1 MAGAPES
8 GELPLDP
15 LLGDIAD
22 YICAPPPDGEAALDA
37 AHLTVMDT
45 LGCGLGA
52 LADANC
58 RKRLGPHVPGTVVPN
73 GTRVPGTPHVLD
85 PVQGAFAISTMNRW
99 LDYNESYFGKE
110 GGHPSDNIGA
120 VFSVCDYVSRTNRA
134 KGEAPLTMRDLLQA
148 ALMTLEVH
156 GGLANENSYLDHGI
170 DHELMIRVASAGNM
184 TRLLGGGRDAVIA
197 AITNAFAD
205 GGTLRLYRQPPT
217 TGTRKCWAAGDASSR
232 GVRLAMLA
240 VQGEDAYPTVLSAP
254 KYGFIERRW
263 GGDPFTLRDPL
274 SDKVIQNNV
283 IKVWP
288 TEGHTQSALEA
299 AIKLHPEV
307 RDRIDEIE
315 RIAIRSHDYTIKQVD
330 RTGPL
335 RNEADRDH
343 CIQYIVAIGLLQ
355 GRLTYEDYSEERAA
369 DPRID
374 ALRNITTV
382 TPDEGFTSDYY
393 DLKVKSDANA
403 VQVHFKDGTATE
415 DMVVDFPLGH
425 KNRRE
430 DGGIARIGEKFRE
443 NIAAGL
449 TYQQQDFI
457 LPLFEDRAALE
468 KLAVDEFMDAL
479 TG

>member
-1 MAGAPES
+1 MASESDS
-8 GELPLDP
+8 GEIALDP
-15 LLGDIAD
+15 ILGDIAD
-22 YICAPPPDGEAALDA
+22 YICSTPPDGDAALDA

-52 LADANC
+52 LGDPDC

-73 GTRVPGTPHVLD
+73 GCRVPGTPHVLD

-99 LDYNESYFGKE
+99 CDYNESYFGKE

-120 VFSVCDYVSRTNRA
+120 VFAVCDYVSRVRRT
-134 KGEAPLTMRDLLQA
+134 KGDDPLTMRDLIQA
-148 ALMTLEVH
+148 ALMTLETH

-184 TRLLGGGRDAVIA
+184 TRLFGGGRNEVIA

-217 TGTRKCWAAGDASSR
+217 TGTRKCWAAGDAASR

-240 VQGEDAYPTVLSAP
+240 VQGEDSYPSVLSAP
-254 KYGFIERRW
+254 KYGFLERRW
-263 GGDPFTLRDPL
+263 DNDPFTLREPL

-299 AIKLHPEV
+299 AIRLHPEV
-307 RDRIDEIE
+307 CDRIDEIE
-315 RIAIRSHDYTIKQVD
+315 KIAIRSHEYTIKQVD

-374 ALRNITTV
+374 ALRDITTV

-403 VQVHFKDGTATE
+403 VQVHFKDGTSTE

-425 KNRRE
+425 KNRRD
-430 DGGIARIGEKFRE
+430 DGGVERIGEKFRE
-443 NIAAGL
+443 NVAIGL
-449 TYQQQDFI
+449 TSHQQDFI

-468 KLAVDEFMDAL
+468 AMAVDDFMDAL
-479 TG
+479 AG

>member
-1 MAGAPES
+1 MAGDTGA
-8 GELPLDP
+8 LPLDP
-15 LLGDIAD
+15 LLGELAD
-22 YICAPPPDGEAALDA
+22 YICATPPDGEAALDA

-52 LADANC
+52 LGDPDC
-58 RKRLGPHVPGTVVPN
+58 RKRLGPHVPGTIVPY
-73 GTRVPGTPHVLD
+73 GCRVPGTPHVLD
-85 PVQGAFAISTMNRW
+85 PVQGAFACATMNRW

-120 VFSVCDYVSRTNRA
+120 VFAVCDYISRTRRA
-134 KGEAPLTMRDLLQA
+134 KGDAPLSMRDLIQA
-148 ALMTLEVH
+148 CLMTHEVH
-156 GGLANENSYLDHGI
+156 GGLANENSYLDHGL
-170 DHELMIRVASAGNM
+170 DHELMIRIASAGVTCRFM
-184 TRLLGGGRDAVIA
+184 GGDKDAVIA
-197 AITNAFAD
+197 AISNAFAD

-217 TGTRKCWAAGDASSR
+217 TGTRKCWAAGDAAAR

-240 VQGEDAYPTVLSAP
+240 VAGEDAYPTVLSAP

-263 GGDPFTLRDPL
+263 GGDPFTLRETP

-288 TEGHTQSALEA
+288 TEGHAQSALEA
-299 AIKLHPEV
+299 AIRLHAEV
-307 RDRIDEIE
+307 KDRIGEIE
-315 RIAIRSHDYTIKQVD
+315 KIAIRSHEYTMKQVD

-355 GRLTYEDYSEERAA
+355 GRLTYEDYSDERAA

-374 ALRNITTV
+374 ALRDISTV
-382 TPDEGFTSDYY
+382 TRDEGFTSDYY
-393 DLKVKSDANA
+393 DLAVKSDANA

-415 DMVVDFPLGH
+415 DVVVDFPLGH
-425 KNRRE
+425 KNRRD
-430 DGGIARIGEKFRE
+430 DGGRERIGEKFRE

-457 LPLFEDRAALE
+457 LPLFEDRTALE
-468 KLAVDEFMDAL
+468 GIDVDTFMDAL
-479 TG
+479 AG